1 MAKPEKS
8 FYCTE
13 CGARYPK
20 WLGRCEDCGQW
31 NSIVEDV
38 RTSAPRGLGAASM
51 AAYGARSA
59 RAGGSAT
66 GASGC
71 GAAIVGGMPD
81 GVEFCGLTPSSE
93 KVDRI
98 LCNVPEFDRVLG
110 GGAVP
115 GSVVLIGGDPGIGK
129 STLLLQVLGSLS
141 QDYNCVY
148 ISGEESADQICM
160 RAARIGVSN
169 SDVKLACETNIEAI
183 INSLSKVDFLVI
195 DSVQTLQSP
204 TVESIPGTVT
214 QVRTAA
220 YELINFAKST
230 GTTVFLIGH
239 VTKEGAIAGPKILEH
254 MVDTVLY
261 FEGERGNSYRILRA
275 VKNRYGPCDELG
287 IFEMQREGLFSV
299 SNPSVLF
306 LTQRDANVAGA
317 TVFSG
322 IEGTRPILV
331 EMQALVSKTYFTAPR
346 RTVVGWD
353 LNRLFTTL
361 AVIETKCKISFSD
374 RDVYLNV
381 AGGLKVSEP
390 AGDLAAAVCLL
401 SARSVSPISNDTCVF
416 GEIGLTGEVRSVSR
430 CSERIKEAEKL
441 GFNNIILP
449 ASNKFSQDSCKVNLM
464 PVKNLFDVIE
474 MLGMNGRHE

>member
-1 MAKPEKS
+1 MAKSEKS
-8 FYCTE
+8 FYCSE

-31 NSIVEDV
+31 NTIVEDIRSGNSV
-38 RTSAPRGLGAASM
+38 F
-51 AAYGARSA
+51 GARS
-59 RAGGSAT
+59 ST
-66 GASGC
+66 N
-71 GAAIVGGMPD
+71 VT
-81 GVEFCGLTPSSE
+81 VEFSDLISSSE
-93 KVDRI
+93 KVERVLTDI
-98 LCNVPEFDRVLG
+98 PEFDRVLG

-129 STLLLQVLGSLS
+129 STLLLQVLASLS
-141 QDYNCVY
+141 QEHNCVY
-148 ISGEESADQICM
+148 ISGEESSEQICL
-160 RAARIGVSN
+160 RAARIGASSSN
-169 SDVKLACETNIEAI
+169 VKLACETNIDAI

-195 DSVQTLQSP
+195 DSIQTLQSQ
-204 TVESIPGTVT
+204 TVDSIPGTVT
-214 QVRTAA
+214 QVRTVA
-220 YELINFAKST
+220 YELINFAKTT

-287 IFEMQREGLFSV
+287 IFEMHGHGLFSV

-306 LTQRDANVAGA
+306 LKQRDNDVPGA

-322 IEGTRPILV
+322 IEGTRPILA
-331 EMQALVSKTYFTAPR
+331 EIQTLVSKSYFTAPR

-353 LNRLFTTL
+353 LNRLFAIL

-374 RDVYLNV
+374 RDVYLNI

-390 AGDLAAAVCLL
+390 AGDLAVAACLL
-401 SARSVSPISNDTCVF
+401 SARSNCPISNDTCIF
-416 GEIGLTGEVRSVSR
+416 GEIGLTGEVRSVAR
-430 CSERIKEAEKL
+430 CSERVKESEKL
-441 GFNNIILP
+441 GFKNIILP
-449 ASNKFSQDSCKVNLM
+449 ASNKFSDNSYGANLI

-474 MLGMNGRHE
+474 ILGVSRRHD

>member
-1 MAKPEKS
+1 MAKPERF

-13 CGARYPK
+13 CGAKYPK
-20 WLGRCEDCGQW
+20 WLGKCEDCGQW
-31 NSIVEDV
+31 NTIVEDI
-38 RTSAPRGLGAASM
+38 RNSISHST
-51 AAYGARSA
+51 YGGYRS
-59 RAGGSAT
+59 GSTTTAT
-66 GASGC
+66 
-71 GAAIVGGMPD
+71 
-81 GVEFCGLTPSSE
+81 VEFNDLICSSE

-98 LCNVPEFDRVLG
+98 LTDIPEFDRVLG

-129 STLLLQVLGSLS
+129 STLLLQVLASLS
-141 QDYNCVY
+141 QNNNCVY
-148 ISGEESADQICM
+148 ISGEESAEQICL
-160 RAARIGVSN
+160 RASRIGVN
-169 SDVKLACETNIEAI
+169 SSSVKLACETNIDAI

-195 DSVQTLQSP
+195 DSIQTLQSQS
-204 TVESIPGTVT
+204 VDSIPGTVT
-214 QVRTAA
+214 QVRTVA
-220 YELINFAKST
+220 YELINFAKTT

-287 IFEMQREGLFSV
+287 IFEMRGQGLFSV

-306 LTQRDANVAGA
+306 LRQRDNDVPGA

-322 IEGTRPILV
+322 IEGTRPLLAEV
-331 EMQALVSKTYFTAPR
+331 QALVSKSYFTAAR

-353 LNRLFTTL
+353 LNRLFTIL

-374 RDVYLNV
+374 RDVYLNI

-390 AGDLAAAVCLL
+390 ACDLAVAACLL
-401 SARSVSPISNDTCVF
+401 SARSGCAISNDTCVF
-416 GEIGLTGEVRSVSR
+416 GEIGLTGEIRSVAR
-430 CSERIKEAEKL
+430 CSERVKEAQKL
-441 GFNNIILP
+441 GFKNIILP
-449 ASNKFSQDSCKVNLM
+449 ASNKFADDSHSANIM
-464 PVKNLFDVIE
+464 SVKNLFDVIE
-474 MLGMNGRHE
+474 ILGMSRHHD

>member
-31 NSIVEDV
+31 NSIVENV
-38 RTSAPRGLGAASM
+38 RAAARGLGAAST

-59 RAGGSAT
+59 ALGGDAGGVGV
-66 GASGC
+66 GA
-71 GAAIVGGMPD
+71 
-81 GVEFCGLTPSSE
+81 VEFCGLTPSSE
-93 KVDRI
+93 KVDRVLSDI
-98 LCNVPEFDRVLG
+98 PEFDRVLG

-129 STLLLQVLGSLS
+129 STLLLQVFASLS
-141 QDYNCVY
+141 QDHNCVY

-160 RAARIGVSN
+160 RAARIGVSDSN
-169 SDVKLACETNIEAI
+169 VKLACETDIDAI

-195 DSVQTLQSP
+195 DSIQTLQSP
-204 TVESIPGTVT
+204 SVESIPGTVT
-214 QVRTAA
+214 QVRTVA

-287 IFEMQREGLFSV
+287 IFEMQGQGLFSV

-306 LTQRDANVAGA
+306 LTQRESNVAGA

-322 IEGTRPILV
+322 IEGTRPILA
-331 EMQALVSKTYFTAPR
+331 EMQALVSKSYFTAPR

-353 LNRLFTTL
+353 LNRLFTVL

-381 AGGLKVSEP
+381 AGGLKISEP

-401 SARSVSPISNDTCVF
+401 SARSSTPVSNDTCVF
-416 GEIGLTGEVRSVSR
+416 GEIGLTGEVRSVAR

-441 GFNNIILP
+441 GFKHVILP
-449 ASNKFSQDSCKVNLM
+449 ASNKFSPDACKINLM
-464 PVKNLFDVIE
+464 PVKNLFDMIE
-474 MLGMNGRHE
+474 MLGMYLR

>member
-1 MAKPEKS
+1 MAKQEKS

-31 NSIVEDV
+31 NSVIEDV
-38 RTSAPRGLGAASM
+38 RATAVRGLGAASA
-51 AAYGARSA
+51 AAYGSSR
-59 RAGGSAT
+59 
-66 GASGC
+66 GASGNV
-71 GAAIVGGMPD
+71 VG
-81 GVEFCGLTPSSE
+81 GVEFCSLTPSEE

-98 LCNVPEFDRVLG
+98 LCNIPEFDRVLG

-129 STLLLQVLGSLS
+129 STLLLQVFASLS
-141 QDYNCVY
+141 QDYSCVY

-160 RAARIGVSN
+160 RAARIGVDNSN
-169 SDVKLACETNIEAI
+169 VKLACETNIDAI

-195 DSVQTLQSP
+195 DSIQTLQSP

-214 QVRTAA
+214 QVRTVA
-220 YELINFAKST
+220 YNLINFAKTT

-287 IFEMQREGLFSV
+287 IFEMREQGLFSV

-306 LTQRDANVAGA
+306 LTQRDNDVAGA
-317 TVFSG
+317 AVFSG
-322 IEGTRPILV
+322 IEGTRPILA
-331 EMQALVSKTYFTAPR
+331 EMQALVSKSYFTAPR

-353 LNRLFTTL
+353 LNRLFTIL

-381 AGGLKVSEP
+381 AGGLKISEP

-401 SARSVSPISNDTCVF
+401 SARSVTPISNDTCVF

-430 CSERIKEAEKL
+430 CAERIRETEKL
-441 GFNNIILP
+441 GFKNIILP
-449 ASNKFSQDSCKVNLM
+449 ASNKFSQDACKVKLL
-464 PVKNLFDVIE
+464 PVKNLFEVIE
-474 MLGMNGRHE
+474 MLGMNRRYE

>member
-1 MAKPEKS
+1 MAKSEKS
-8 FYCTE
+8 FYCSE

-31 NSIVEDV
+31 NTIVEDIRSGNSV
-38 RTSAPRGLGAASM
+38 F
-51 AAYGARSA
+51 GARS
-59 RAGGSAT
+59 ST
-66 GASGC
+66 N
-71 GAAIVGGMPD
+71 VT
-81 GVEFCGLTPSSE
+81 VEFSDLISSSE
-93 KVDRI
+93 KVERVLTDI
-98 LCNVPEFDRVLG
+98 PEFDRVLG

-129 STLLLQVLGSLS
+129 STLLLQVLASLS
-141 QDYNCVY
+141 QEHNCVY
-148 ISGEESADQICM
+148 ISGEESSEQICL
-160 RAARIGVSN
+160 RAARIGASSSN
-169 SDVKLACETNIEAI
+169 VKLACETNIDAI

-195 DSVQTLQSP
+195 DSIQTLQSQ
-204 TVESIPGTVT
+204 TVDSIPGTVT
-214 QVRTAA
+214 QVRTVA
-220 YELINFAKST
+220 YELINFAKTT

-287 IFEMQREGLFSV
+287 IFEMHGHGLFSV

-306 LTQRDANVAGA
+306 LRQRDNDVPGA

-322 IEGTRPILV
+322 IEGTRPILA
-331 EMQALVSKTYFTAPR
+331 EIQTLVSKSYFTAPR

-353 LNRLFTTL
+353 LNRLFAIL

-374 RDVYLNV
+374 RDVYLNI

-390 AGDLAAAVCLL
+390 AGDLAVAACLL
-401 SARSVSPISNDTCVF
+401 SARSNCPISNDTCIF

-430 CSERIKEAEKL
+430 CSERVKEAEKL
-441 GFNNIILP
+441 GFKNIILP
-449 ASNKFSQDSCKVNLM
+449 ASNKFSDNSYGANLI

-474 MLGMNGRHE
+474 ILGVSRRHD